1 MDEIEK
7 LKARVERDP
16 NSRLFLPLAEEY
28 RKAGMLDEAISVLLR
43 GLEKHPGYTSARVA
57 LGKIYLEKK
66 MVEDARREFE
76 KVIAAI
82 PDNLFAHK
90 KLAEI
95 YRDIGEIDRAIA
107 EYKAVLEI
115 NPLDEDAKAFIES
128 IEKPGEEKIS
138 EAMETLTEAPLPE
151 SVRHAHDETVEELSE
166 EEVIETAEIPAE
178 MTETFER
185 TGEASIPTEEDRA
198 KIPGEEGLTEEFF
211 GIPEDQVFDLSGEEP
226 VEVLPEDMIEVK
238 SPVADIGDIKE
249 HIHEEEVPEQLP
261 ETETTG
267 PQEDLYEELSS
278 IQHEFSEPMYRE
290 PAEPIEELEL
300 VKEDLDLTEADGL
313 VSKGEYFNALDRYKA
328 LLKEYPD
335 NKKVLQRIAELKNLL
350 KLLGKDEETVLK
362 LEAFLEGIR
371 RRRDEFFGH
380 S

>member
-1 MDEIEK
+1 MSMDDIEK
-7 LKARVERDP
+7 LKVRVEKDP

-43 GLEKHPGYTSARVA
+43 GLERHPGYTSARVA

-76 KVIAAI
+76 EVIATI

-107 EYKAVLEI
+107 EYKAVVEI
-115 NPLDEDAKAFIES
+115 NPMDEDARSFIES
-128 IEKPGEEKIS
+128 IERAGEEKVS
-138 EAMETLTEAPLPE
+138 EAMETLTEMPPE
-151 SVRHAHDETVEELSE
+151 YVEELPE
-166 EEVIETAEIPAE
+166 KEIVETAEIPAE
-178 MTETFER
+178 MTEPFDR
-185 TGEASIPTEEDRA
+185 TAEVPFLPEKGHAEVS
-198 KIPGEEGLTEEFF
+198 GEEGLTEEFF

-238 SPVADIGDIKE
+238 SPFPDIGDLKE
-249 HIHEEEVPEQLP
+249 HIPEEEAPVHLL
-261 ETETTG
+261 ETTG
-267 PQEDLYEELSS
+267 PEENLYEELPS
-278 IQHEFSEPMYRE
+278 IQHELSK
-290 PAEPIEELEL
+290 PIEEMEL

-313 VSKGEYFNALDRYKA
+313 VSKGEYFKALDRYKA

-371 RRRDEFFGH
+371 RRRDEFFGR

>member
-1 MDEIEK
+1 MSMDDIEK
-7 LKARVERDP
+7 LKVRVEKDP

-43 GLEKHPGYTSARVA
+43 GLERHPGYTSARVA

-115 NPLDEDAKAFIES
+115 NPLDEDAKSFIKGV
-128 IEKPGEEKIS
+128 EKPGEENVPGEVI
-138 EAMETLTEAPLPE
+138 MEIAEEPFTPE
-151 SVRHAHDETVEELSE
+151 IVEEL
-166 EEVIETAEIPAE
+166 
-178 MTETFER
+178 
-185 TGEASIPTEEDRA
+185 
-198 KIPGEEGLTEEFF
+198 PGEEIKEIPGLSTVELEVGEPIGEATEATVEHFM
-211 GIPEDQVFDLSGEEP
+211 GEEGYVESPIEEKLEEELSGLPEEVFDLSVEEP
-226 VEVLPEDMIEVK
+226 IETLPEDMMEVR
-238 SPVADIGDIKE
+238 SPFSEIGESGESIST
-249 HIHEEEVPEQLP
+249 P
-261 ETETTG
+261 ETSESLTEAEQRES
-267 PQEDLYEELSS
+267 QEILYEELSPFEGS
-278 IQHEFSEPMYRE
+278 GFHKEGQLDFSE
-290 PAEPIEELEL
+290 ADAL
-300 VKEDLDLTEADGL
+300 VAG
-313 VSKGEYFNALDRYKA
+313 GQYFKALDRYKA

-371 RRRDEFFGH
+371 RRRDEFFGR

>member
-1 MDEIEK
+1 MSMDEIEK
-7 LKARVERDP
+7 LKVRVERDP

-43 GLEKHPGYTSARVA
+43 GLERHPGYTSARVA

-95 YRDIGEIDRAIA
+95 YRDIGEIDRAVA
-107 EYKAVLEI
+107 EYKAVIAI
-115 NPLDEDAKAFIES
+115 NPLDEDARSFIEG
-128 IEKPGEEKIS
+128 IERIGEEKVS
-138 EAMETLTEAPLPE
+138 EAMETLAETPLPE
-151 SVRHAHDETVEELSE
+151 MEELPE
-166 EEVIETAEIPAE
+166 EEAIETAETSAE
-178 MTETFER
+178 TTETFEK
-185 TGEASIPTEEDRA
+185 TGEALFPPEKGQSEVS
-198 KIPGEEGLTEEFF
+198 GEEGLTEEFF

-226 VEVLPEDMIEVK
+226 VEVLPEDMMEVK
-238 SPVADIGDIKE
+238 SPFAEFEGIEE
-249 HIHEEEVPEQLP
+249 HIPSDEISEPLP
-261 ETETTG
+261 ETETIG
-267 PQEDLYEELSS
+267 PQENLYEELSH
-278 IQHEFSEPMYRE
+278 IHH
-290 PAEPIEELEL
+290 ELEEPVEEVGL
-300 VKEDLDLTEADGL
+300 VEEDNLDFTEADGL
-313 VSKGEYFNALDRYKA
+313 VSKGEYFKALDNYKA
-328 LLKEYPD
+328 LLKKFPD

-371 RRRDEFFGH
+371 RRRNEFFG
-380 S
+380 SS

>member
-1 MDEIEK
+1 MSMDDIEK
-7 LKARVERDP
+7 LKVRVEKDP

-43 GLEKHPGYTSARVA
+43 GLERHPGYTSARVA

-107 EYKAVLEI
+107 EYKAVIEI
-115 NPLDEDAKAFIES
+115 NPLDEDARSFIEN
-128 IEKPGEEKIS
+128 IEEAGEEKVS
-138 EAMETLTEAPLPE
+138 EEIETLAETSLPE
-151 SVRHAHDETVEELSE
+151 SVQQAHDE
-166 EEVIETAEIPAE
+166 
-178 MTETFER
+178 
-185 TGEASIPTEEDRA
+185 
-198 KIPGEEGLTEEFF
+198 EEGLTEEFF
-211 GIPEDQVFDLSGEEP
+211 GIPEDQVFDLSEEP
-226 VEVLPEDMIEVK
+226 VEMLPEDMIEVK
-238 SPVADIGDIKE
+238 SPFSEIRDLKE
-249 HIHEEEVPEQLP
+249 HIPDDEVPEHLP
-261 ETETTG
+261 ENTTG

-278 IQHEFSEPMYRE
+278 LEHEFS
-290 PAEPIEELEL
+290 EPIEELEF
-300 VKEDLDLTEADGL
+300 VKEDLDLTEPDGL
-313 VSKGEYFNALDRYKA
+313 VSKGEYFKALDSYKA

-335 NKKVLQRIAELKNLL
+335 NKKLLQRIAELKNLL
-350 KLLGKDEETVLK
+350 KLLGKDKEKVLK

-371 RRRDEFFGH
+371 RRRDEFFGP